1 MAVYYVFSM
10 GSGAEDEWVAC
21 RISVKGR
28 HKAQPPI
35 PFDSG
40 IFQLTKPDGRPSLQH
55 IHIFRLVDGKIKE
68 HWANRDDLGAARQLN
83 MELLPRNS
91 EEY

>member
-21 RISVKGR
+21 RITVKGR

-40 IFQLTKPDGRPSLQH
+40 ISSSPS
-55 IHIFRLVDGKIKE
+55 
-68 HWANRDDLGAARQLN
+68 
-83 MELLPRNS
+83 
-91 EEY
+91 